1 MVKRAVVGVVIGSS
15 SDLPFIKNTLD
26 ILSDLK
32 VPYDVVVLSAHR
44 SPKKTAEYAQS
55 AGAKGIKVI
64 IAAAGGAAHLAGTIA
79 SNTTLPVIGIPVP
92 TKHLDGLD
100 SLLSTIQMPAG
111 VPVATVAIGEAGAR
125 NAAILAVQI
134 LALSDGK
141 LAKKLNGFRA
151 ALVEKVEQAN
161 RELHK
166 QYNK

>member
-1 MVKRAVVGVVIGSS
+1 MKKAVVGVVVGSS
-15 SDLPFIKNTLD
+15 SDLPLIKNTLD
-26 ILSDLK
+26 ILKDFK

-44 SPKKTAEYAQS
+44 SPKKTAEYARS
-55 AGAKGIKVI
+55 ARAEGIKVI

-100 SLLSTIQMPAG
+100 SLLSTIQMPSG

-125 NAAILAVQI
+125 NAAVLAVQI

-141 LAKKLNGFRA
+141 LAKKLNSFKA
-151 ALVEKVEQAN
+151 ALVKKVEQAN

-166 QYNK
+166 HRNK